1 MDTDFAG
8 IRLEKVEMSA
18 SIRVNVVHSQA
29 LMAAGL
35 LSLLQNEADIKP
47 VLSDACGEQCYDGC
61 MKLEPDVLLLELN
74 VNHDRGLYCIRQ
86 ITARFPDARIL
97 VLSALSDAFRASHA
111 LDAGAKGFITYQT
124 PPDQLAFAIRE
135 VARGGVY
142 IEPRIAGKMKQ
153 IRTSGKSSLIAMLS
167 EREYQILLL
176 ILEGR
181 NTMEISKS
189 LHVSNKTISNHHTH
203 IMHKLSVSNPVELT
217 RLAIREGIIK
227 A

>member
-1 MDTDFAG
+1 M
-8 IRLEKVEMSA
+8 KA
-18 SIRVNVVHSQA
+18 SIRVNVVHGQA
-29 LMAAGL
+29 LTAAGL
-35 LSLLQNEADIKP
+35 LSLLQNKPDMKP
-47 VLSDACGEQCYDGC
+47 VRVDACGEQCYRGC
-61 MKLEPDVLLLELN
+61 MKPEPDVLLLELN

-86 ITARFPDARIL
+86 IIARFPEARIL
-97 VLSALSDAFRASHA
+97 VLSGLPDEFRASHVLA
-111 LDAGAKGFITYQT
+111 AGAKGFITYQT
-124 PPDQLAFAIRE
+124 PPDQLVFAIRA
-135 VARGGVY
+135 VAKGGIY
-142 IEPRIAGKMKQ
+142 IEPRIAGKMRQ
-153 IRTSGKSSLIAMLS
+153 IRASDKGSPIAMLS

-181 NTMEISKS
+181 NTGEISKS